1 MISKDY
7 TRKLRDHHRSA
18 LFDDIVP
25 WWEKHSVD
33 LKNGGYLTRL
43 ERDGY
48 AYSEDK
54 DICRI
59 TVSKVYKNIRP
70 EQQFENDITLS
81 IESVLQ
87 RHWKLQHNC
96 LLENVAMDGAPM
108 FDLPE
113 GRMFHPG
120 HAIESAW
127 MIMEVALE
135 NNNKKLMDTAIDIS
149 IASMEQGRDKEYGE
163 WFGYLS
169 RDGSPVWTAKA
180 NGWKGFFHLPRIFFR
195 YYQLLSKQ

>member
-1 MISKDY
+1 MISKDHA
-7 TRKLRDHHRSA
+7 RKLRDHYRSA

-43 ERDGY
+43 VRDGY

-59 TVSKVYKNIRP
+59 TVSKVYKDIRP

-120 HAIESAW
+120 HGIESAW

-149 IASMEQGRDKEYGE
+149 IASMEQGWNKEYGE

-169 RDGSPVWTAKA
+169 
-180 NGWKGFFHLPRIFFR
+180 
-195 YYQLLSKQ
+195 